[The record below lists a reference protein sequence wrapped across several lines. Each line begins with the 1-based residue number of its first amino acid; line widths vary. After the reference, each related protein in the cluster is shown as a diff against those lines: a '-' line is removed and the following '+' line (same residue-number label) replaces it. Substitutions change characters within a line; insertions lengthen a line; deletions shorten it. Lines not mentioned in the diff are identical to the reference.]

1 MLIIEKLIFKETSV
15 HLILSNSEKL
25 KISYDLYYMYK
36 ISGGMDLSSEQY
48 MELYDE
54 SKKFECIEKALSRL
68 SVRGYSVDELYRS
81 LKKKNFSEK
90 HIKETLEYMK
100 TKGYLNDYNY
110 SMNFVK
116 DKIRS
121 GKYGKNLIV
130 RDLYKKGIDRNTV
143 KKVIKESG
151 ADITNDD
158 ELYRLA
164 MKKYISLKD
173 KDNPF
178 VKVSNYLLNRGFD
191 YESINR
197 ILRQIKKD
205 TESYS

>member
-15 HLILSNSEKL
+15 QLILSNSEKL

-36 ISGGMDLSSEQY
+36 ISGGMNLSSEQY
-48 MELYDE
+48 MEIYDE

-90 HIKETLEYMK
+90 HIKETLKYMK
-100 TKGYLNDYNY
+100 EKGYLNDYNY

-116 DKIRS
+116 DKIKS

-151 ADITNDD
+151 ADFTNDD

-191 YESINR
+191 YESIHR
-197 ILRQIKKD
+197 ILRQIKKGIVND
-205 TESYS
+205 E

>member
-1 MLIIEKLIFKETSV
+1 MLNIEEIIFKENFV
-15 HLILSNSEKL
+15 QLVLSNSEKL
-25 KISYDLYYMYK
+25 KISYNVYSMYK
-36 ISGGMDLSSEQY
+36 ISGGMSLSAEQY

-54 SKKFECIEKALSRL
+54 SKKFECMEKALSRL
-68 SVRGYSVDELYRS
+68 ANRGHSVDELRRS
-81 LKKKNFSEK
+81 LKKKDFSEK
-90 HIKETLEYMK
+90 HIEETLEYMK
-100 TKGYLNDYNY
+100 EKGYLNDYSY
-110 SMNFVK
+110 SMNLVK
-116 DKIRS
+116 DRMKS

-130 RDLYKKGIDRNTV
+130 RDLYKKGIDRNTIKKAV
-143 KKVIKESG
+143 KECG

-164 MKKYISLKD
+164 MKKYTSIKD
-173 KDNPF
+173 KDNPL

-205 TESYS
+205 GN